1 MTLSTGTSSIVFV
14 TGDREVG
21 ANDAASMTAGQGIL
35 PNAAQFC
42 GCSEIFVWRGTYFG
56 GKVFLQGSN
65 LT

>member
-14 TGDREVG
+14 TGDREMG

-42 GCSEIFVWRGTYFG
+42 GCSEIFVWRRTYFG
-56 GKVFLQGSN
+56 GKVFYKGPI
-65 LT
+65 